1 MVQMRRQRRNVLV
14 AGFLSVLF
22 TTACGGPPEFVFTMP
37 TLDGAVVSFV
47 ATTSDPE
54 VLAAAREELSR
65 PLSDRFLYILGPI
78 AEGDGG
84 HNADWD
90 WHFVPGEWDLTDTS
104 MDLCDADPQFIEDA
118 LQDWIR
124 KIGRY
129 CPKGARLVAER

>member
-65 PLSDRFLYILGPI
+65 PLSDRLLYILGPI